1 MAVVY
6 CYRRLGVIDSP
17 IGNGKYVKAIV
28 DMYEERL
35 VDDNLLEHIESIG
48 DYFEAIADPFVL
60 FVNLVDANAYRDVIH
75 DLRMDGCSEKYL
87 EELEKALKLVEGWKK
102 EGFYKV
108 EIEI

>member
-6 CYRRLGVIDSP
+6 CYRRLGAIDSP
-17 IGNGKYVKAIV
+17 IGNSKCVKAIV
-28 DMYEERL
+28 DVYEERL

-60 FVNLVDANAYRDVIH
+60 FVNLVDTKAYREVIH
-75 DLRMDGCSEKYL
+75 DLRMDGCSEKYI
-87 EELEKALKLVEGWKK
+87 EELEKALKVVEGWKK

-108 EIEI
+108 EVEI